1 MNKEFKRIG
10 LICKP
15 DSPEIAHTIQSL
27 HTFLSEMDLSICIDP
42 ESSKYIS
49 VGDEHILKHSALI
62 EQSDLIISIGGDGT
76 LLGAARALVNS
87 NVPLIGINLGRLGF
101 LVDISPTEMQ
111 LQIKEILNGNYHEEK
126 RIILNAKVIR
136 KGELIY
142 QQSAF
147 NDVVIHRAQS
157 PGVIEIDTTVDN
169 VLLNSQRSDGLIIAT
184 PTGSTAY
191 SLSGGGPLMQPSM
204 NALILVPVNPHTLSN
219 RPIVIDGDSKVD
231 IRFSQRNY
239 HQAQLSCDNILAPTI
254 LEGDT
259 ISIQR
264 HEQRIHLLHPPEH
277 NFFEILRV
285 KLNWGRT
292 P

>member
-1 MNKEFKRIG
+1 
-10 LICKP
+10 
-15 DSPEIAHTIQSL
+15 
-27 HTFLSEMDLSICIDP
+27 
-42 ESSKYIS
+42 
-49 VGDEHILKHSALI
+49 
-62 EQSDLIISIGGDGT
+62 
-76 LLGAARALVNS
+76 
-87 NVPLIGINLGRLGF
+87 
-101 LVDISPTEMQ
+101 
-111 LQIKEILNGNYHEEK
+111 
-126 RIILNAKVIR
+126 
-136 KGELIY
+136 
-142 QQSAF
+142 
-147 NDVVIHRAQS
+147 
-157 PGVIEIDTTVDN
+157 
-169 VLLNSQRSDGLIIAT
+169 
-184 PTGSTAY
+184 
-191 SLSGGGPLMQPSM
+191 MQPSM

>member
-1 MNKEFKRIG
+1 MNKEFKKIG

-15 DSPEIAHTIQSL
+15 DAPEIAQTIQSV
-27 HTFLSEMDLSICIDP
+27 HSFLNEMNLSIYIDA
-42 ESSKYIS
+42 ESAKYIAAAN
-49 VGDEHILKHSALI
+49 ENILNQQALV

-101 LVDISPTEMQ
+101 LVDISPDEMQ
-111 LQIKEILNGNYHEEK
+111 RQIKEILNGHYHEEK
-126 RIILNAKVIR
+126 RIILSAKVIR

-157 PGVIEIDTTVDN
+157 PGVIEIDTSVDG

-231 IRFSQRNY
+231 ISFSQRNY

-259 ISIQR
+259 VSIQR

-292 P
+292 S